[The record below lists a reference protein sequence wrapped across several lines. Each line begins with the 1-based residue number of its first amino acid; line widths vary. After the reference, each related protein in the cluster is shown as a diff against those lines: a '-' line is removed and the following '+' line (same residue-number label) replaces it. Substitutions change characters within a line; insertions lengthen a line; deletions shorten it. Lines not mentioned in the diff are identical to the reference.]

1 MKRPRIVTIGGGTGN
16 FTVLSGLKKYPVD
29 LTAVV
34 AMADD
39 GGSTGILRDEL
50 GVLPPGDIRQ
60 CLVALSEAPDV
71 VRALMNFRFPRG
83 KLRGHTV
90 GNLLLSGFESMT
102 GDFEEA
108 IERAANLL
116 SIRGHVIPSTLSKV
130 TLCAALPGGK
140 IVRGESKV
148 RSTDVLRASRF
159 FLEPRARV
167 NPRAVRAIKNADL
180 VIIGPGD
187 FYSSLVPN
195 FLVAGIARAIRQ
207 SSATVLFVCNI
218 MTRKGQTTDWTVVDF
233 VRNIESFIGRTMD
246 VVLYNDRM
254 PSGRLLEKYARQ
266 GEQFIITGSL
276 DRRHRYVGAPLVS
289 SRVVRG
295 HKGDPLPRTLIR
307 HDADTLAAVIMR
319 RVVRR

>member
-1 MKRPRIVTIGGGTGN
+1 MRHQRIVTIGGGTGN

-60 CLVALSEAPDV
+60 CLVALSDAPDV
-71 VRALMNFRFPRG
+71 VRSLMNFRFTRG
-83 KLRGHTV
+83 SLRGHTI

-108 IERAANLL
+108 VERAAAILN
-116 SIRGHVIPSTLSKV
+116 IRGQVIPSTFSKV
-130 TLCAALPGGK
+130 TLCATLPGGET
-140 IVRGESKV
+140 IRGESKV
-148 RSTDVLRASRF
+148 RSTDVTRALRF

-167 NPRAVRAIKNADL
+167 NLRAARAIRSADFI
-180 VIIGPGD
+180 IIGPGD

-195 FLVAGIARAIRQ
+195 FLVTGIARAVRESKGKAVFI
-207 SSATVLFVCNI
+207 CNI
-218 MTRKGQTTDWTVVDF
+218 MTKKGQTDGWTIPDF
-233 VRNIESFIGRTMD
+233 VRNIESFVGRTMD
-246 VVLYNDRM
+246 IVLYNDRL

-266 GEQFIITGSL
+266 GEQFIKTGVL
-276 DRRHRYVGAPLVS
+276 DRKHRYVGVPLVS
-289 SRVVRG
+289 TRVVRG
-295 HKGDPLPRTLIR
+295 QKGDPLPRTLIR
-307 HDADTLAAVIMR
+307 HDADTLASVIMR